1 MGGGWLVMSPSLAR
15 CCAPVDRWLRH
26 LASASN
32 RAQPF
37 RPQHRGVP
45 MSISTI
51 VGRAARF
58 LGTFAISVG
67 CLLATSADALANA
80 QDAGESVCGPIT
92 TKRLERLARV
102 YLALNADGAFAPA
115 LASST
120 VFVDLVDTL
129 VRDRSTARNAPPRRS
144 ANGGVS
150 SAEGRCPCSRR
161 RRGLSWHDFA

>member
-92 TKRLERLARV
+92 TKRLERLARL

-129 VRDRSTARNAPPRRS
+129 VRDRSTVRNAPPRHS
-144 ANGGVS
+144 ANCGVS
-150 SAEGRCPCSRR
+150 SAEGRCPYSRP

>member
-1 MGGGWLVMSPSLAR
+1 MGDRWLVMSPSLAR
-15 CCAPVDRWLRH
+15 CARVARWLRH
-26 LASASN
+26 FASAPN

-37 RPQHRGVP
+37 RPQHQGVP
-45 MSISTI
+45 MSIASI
-51 VGRAARF
+51 VGRAGRF
-58 LGTFAISVG
+58 LGIFDISVG
-67 CLLATSADALANA
+67 CPLAISADARANA

-102 YLALNADGAFAPA
+102 YLALNPDGAFSQA

-120 VFVDLVDTL
+120 MFVDLVDTL

-144 ANGGVS
+144 ANCGVS
-150 SAEGRCPCSRR
+150 SAEGRCPYSRP

>member
-1 MGGGWLVMSPSLAR
+1 
-15 CCAPVDRWLRH
+15 
-26 LASASN
+26 
-32 RAQPF
+32 
-37 RPQHRGVP
+37 

-92 TKRLERLARV
+92 TKRLERLAQV
-102 YLALNADGAFAPA
+102 YLALNADGAFSPT

-129 VRDRSTARNAPPRRS
+129 LRDRSTARNAPPRHS
-144 ANGGVS
+144 ANCGVS